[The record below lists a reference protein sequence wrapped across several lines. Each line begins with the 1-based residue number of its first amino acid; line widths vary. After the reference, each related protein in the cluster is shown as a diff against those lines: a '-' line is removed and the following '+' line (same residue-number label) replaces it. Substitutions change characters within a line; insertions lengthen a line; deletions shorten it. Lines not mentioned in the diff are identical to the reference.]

1 MTRIDF
7 YVVKTAGADARLN
20 VAARLTEKALGRGHR
35 IFINC
40 ESAEQLSAL
49 DSYLWEFKAT
59 SFVPHE
65 VAGNHTDERVVLGFE
80 QGPQTHNDVLINL
93 ALSPPSYFA
102 QFERVAEVVT
112 QDEASLDAL
121 RSAWRHYRDRGY
133 RLQKHELH

>member
-1 MTRIDF
+1 MMLFEF
-7 YVVKTAGADARLN
+7 YVVKSVVADARFK

-80 QGPQTHNDVLINL
+80 QGPETHNDVLINL

-133 RLQKHELH
+133 PLQKHELP

>member
-1 MTRIDF
+1 M
-7 YVVKTAGADARLN
+7 
-20 VAARLTEKALGRGHR
+20 
-35 IFINC
+35 
-40 ESAEQLSAL
+40 

-65 VAGNHTDERVVLGFE
+65 VASNQTDERVVLGFE
-80 QGPQTHNDVLINL
+80 QGPETHNDVLINL

-133 RLQKHELH
+133 PLQKHELP

>member
-40 ESAEQLSAL
+40 ESADQLSAL

-93 ALSPPSYFA
+93 ALSPPSYFE

-112 QDEASLDAL
+112 QDAASLDAL

-133 RLQKHELH
+133 PLQKHELA

>member
-7 YVVKTAGADARLN
+7 YVVKTAGPDARLN

-40 ESAEQLSAL
+40 ESADQLSAL
-49 DSYLWEFKAT
+49 DSYLWEFKAA

-65 VAGNHTDERVVLGFE
+65 VAGNPTDERVVLGFE

-112 QDEASLDAL
+112 QDAASLDAL

-133 RLQKHELH
+133 PLQKHELA

>member
-40 ESAEQLSAL
+40 ESVEQLSAL

-59 SFVPHE
+59 SFVPHD

-80 QGPQTHNDVLINL
+80 QGPETHNDVLINL

-133 RLQKHELH
+133 PLQKHELP

>member
-65 VAGNHTDERVVLGFE
+65 VAGNPTDERVVLGFE

-112 QDEASLDAL
+112 QDAASLDAL

-133 RLQKHELH
+133 PLQKHELA

>member
-20 VAARLTEKALGRGHR
+20 VAERLTEKALGRGHR

-49 DSYLWEFKAT
+49 DSYLWEFKAA

-80 QGPQTHNDVLINL
+80 QGPETHNDVLINL

-133 RLQKHELH
+133 PLQKHELP

>member
-20 VAARLTEKALGRGHR
+20 VAARLTEKALGRGHH

-49 DSYLWEFKAT
+49 DSYLWEFKAA

-80 QGPQTHNDVLINL
+80 QGPETHNDVLINL

-121 RSAWRHYRDRGY
+121 RSAWRYYRDRGY
-133 RLQKHELH
+133 PLQKHELP

>member
-40 ESAEQLSAL
+40 ESADQLSAL

-65 VAGNHTDERVVLGFE
+65 VAGNHTDERVVLGFQ

-112 QDEASLDAL
+112 QDAASLDAL

-133 RLQKHELH
+133 PLQKHELA

>member
-80 QGPQTHNDVLINL
+80 QGPETHNDVLINL

-102 QFERVAEVVT
+102 QFERVAEGVT

-133 RLQKHELH
+133 PLQKHELP

>member
-40 ESAEQLSAL
+40 ESADQLSAL

-93 ALSPPSYFA
+93 ALSPPAYFA

-121 RSAWRHYRDRGY
+121 RSAWGHYRDRCY
-133 RLQKHELH
+133 RLQKHELP

>member
-7 YVVKTAGADARLN
+7 YVVKTAGPDARLN

-40 ESAEQLSAL
+40 ESADQLGAL

-65 VAGNHTDERVVLGFE
+65 VAGNPTDERVVLGFE

-112 QDEASLDAL
+112 QDAASLDAL

-133 RLQKHELH
+133 PLQKHELA

>member
-7 YVVKTAGADARLN
+7 YVVKTAGPDARLN

-40 ESAEQLSAL
+40 ESADQLSAL
-49 DSYLWEFKAT
+49 DNYLWEFKAT

-65 VAGNHTDERVVLGFE
+65 VAGNPTDERVVLGFE

-112 QDEASLDAL
+112 QDAASLDAL

-133 RLQKHELH
+133 PLQKHELA

>member
-65 VAGNHTDERVVLGFE
+65 VASNQTDERVVLGFE
-80 QGPQTHNDVLINL
+80 QGPETHNDVLINL

-112 QDEASLDAL
+112 QDATSLDAL
-121 RSAWRHYRDRGY
+121 RSAWRHYRVRGY
-133 RLQKHELH
+133 PLQKHELA

>member
-20 VAARLTEKALGRGHR
+20 VAARLAEKALGRGHR

-59 SFVPHE
+59 SFVPHD

-80 QGPQTHNDVLINL
+80 QGPETHNDVLINL

-133 RLQKHELH
+133 PLQKHELP

>member
-7 YVVKTAGADARLN
+7 YVVKTAGTDARLN

-40 ESAEQLSAL
+40 ESADQLSAL

-133 RLQKHELH
+133 PLQKHELP

>member
-7 YVVKTAGADARLN
+7 YVVKTAGADVRLN

-59 SFVPHE
+59 SFVPHD

-80 QGPQTHNDVLINL
+80 QGPETHNDVLINL

-133 RLQKHELH
+133 PLQKHELP

>member
-1 MTRIDF
+1 MTRVDF
-7 YVVKTAGADARLN
+7 YVVKTAGAQARLN

-65 VAGNHTDERVVLGFE
+65 TASKDSDEQVVLGFE
-80 QGPQTHNDVLINL
+80 QNPASHSDVLINL
-93 ALSPPSYFA
+93 ALSPPPYFA
-102 QFERVAEVVT
+102 RFQRVAEVVT
-112 QDEASLDAL
+112 QDEGALEAL

-133 RLQKHELH
+133 PLQKHELP

>member
-40 ESAEQLSAL
+40 ESADQLSAL

-93 ALSPPSYFA
+93 ALSHPSYFA

-112 QDEASLDAL
+112 QDAASLDAL

-133 RLQKHELH
+133 PLQKHELA

>member
-7 YVVKTAGADARLN
+7 YVVKTAGPDARLN

-40 ESAEQLSAL
+40 ESADQLSAL

-65 VAGNHTDERVVLGFE
+65 VAANPTDERVVLGFE

-112 QDEASLDAL
+112 QDAASLDAL

-133 RLQKHELH
+133 PLQKHELA

>member
-40 ESAEQLSAL
+40 ESADQLSAL

-102 QFERVAEVVT
+102 QFERVAGGRDTGRGVAGCVKKCLET
-112 QDEASLDAL
+112 LPGQRLPFAEA
-121 RSAWRHYRDRGY
+121 
-133 RLQKHELH
+133 

>member
-40 ESAEQLSAL
+40 ESADQLSAL

-65 VAGNHTDERVVLGFE
+65 VAGNHTDERVVLGFQ

-112 QDEASLDAL
+112 QDAASLDAL
-121 RSAWRHYRDRGY
+121 RRAWRHYRDRGY
-133 RLQKHELH
+133 PLQKHELA

>member
-65 VAGNHTDERVVLGFE
+65 VASNPTDERVVLGFE

-112 QDEASLDAL
+112 QDAASLDAL

-133 RLQKHELH
+133 PLQKHELA

>member
-7 YVVKTAGADARLN
+7 YVVKTAGPDARLN

-40 ESAEQLSAL
+40 ESAVQLSAL

-65 VAGNHTDERVVLGFE
+65 IAGNHTDEQVVLGFE

-112 QDEASLDAL
+112 QDAASLDAL

-133 RLQKHELH
+133 PLQKHELA

>member
-40 ESAEQLSAL
+40 ESADQLSAL

-65 VAGNHTDERVVLGFE
+65 VTGNHTDERVVLGFE

-112 QDEASLDAL
+112 QDAASLDAL

-133 RLQKHELH
+133 PLQKHELA

>member
-40 ESAEQLSAL
+40 ESADQLSAL

-93 ALSPPSYFA
+93 VLSPPSYFA

-112 QDEASLDAL
+112 QDAASLDAL

-133 RLQKHELH
+133 PLQKHELA

>member
-40 ESAEQLSAL
+40 ESADQLSAL
-49 DSYLWEFKAT
+49 DRYLWEFKAT

-65 VAGNHTDERVVLGFE
+65 IAGNHTDEQVVLGSE

-112 QDEASLDAL
+112 QDAASLDAL

-133 RLQKHELH
+133 PLQKHELA

>member
-1 MTRIDF
+1 MTRINF
-7 YVVKTAGADARLN
+7 YVVKTAAADARLN

-133 RLQKHELH
+133 PLQKHELP

>member
-7 YVVKTAGADARLN
+7 YVVKTARADARLN
-20 VAARLTEKALGRGHR
+20 VAAMLTEKALWRGHR

-49 DSYLWEFKAT
+49 DSYLWEFKPT

-65 VAGNHTDERVVLGFE
+65 VAGNHTDERVILGFE
-80 QGPQTHNDVLINL
+80 QGPETHNDVLINL

-133 RLQKHELH
+133 PLQKHELP

>member
-40 ESAEQLSAL
+40 ESADQLSAL

-93 ALSPPSYFA
+93 ALSPPAYFA

-133 RLQKHELH
+133 PLQKHELP

>member
-40 ESAEQLSAL
+40 ESADQLSAL

-65 VAGNHTDERVVLGFE
+65 VAGNHTDERVVLGLA
-80 QGPQTHNDVLINL
+80 QGPRTHNDVLINL

-133 RLQKHELH
+133 PLQKHELP

>member
-1 MTRIDF
+1 
-7 YVVKTAGADARLN
+7 
-20 VAARLTEKALGRGHR
+20 
-35 IFINC
+35 
-40 ESAEQLSAL
+40 L
-49 DSYLWEFKAT
+49 DNYLWEFKAT

-65 VAGNHTDERVVLGFE
+65 VTGNHTDERVVLGFE

-112 QDEASLDAL
+112 QDAASLDAL

-133 RLQKHELH
+133 PLQKHELA

>member
-40 ESAEQLSAL
+40 VSAEQLSAL

-80 QGPQTHNDVLINL
+80 QGPDTHNDVLINL

-133 RLQKHELH
+133 PLQKHELP

>member
-7 YVVKTAGADARLN
+7 YVVKTAGPDARLN

-40 ESAEQLSAL
+40 ESADQLSAL

-65 VAGNHTDERVVLGFE
+65 VTGNHTDERVVLGFE

-112 QDEASLDAL
+112 QDAASLDAL

-133 RLQKHELH
+133 PLQKHELA

>member
-7 YVVKTAGADARLN
+7 YVVKTAGPDARLN

-40 ESAEQLSAL
+40 ESADQLSAL

-59 SFVPHE
+59 SFVQHE

-112 QDEASLDAL
+112 QDAASLDAL
-121 RSAWRHYRDRGY
+121 RSAWRHYLYRGY
-133 RLQKHELH
+133 PLQKHELA

>member
-40 ESAEQLSAL
+40 ESADQLSAL

-65 VAGNHTDERVVLGFE
+65 VTGNHTDERVVLGFE

-112 QDEASLDAL
+112 QDAASLDAL

-133 RLQKHELH
+133 PLQKHELP

>member
-40 ESAEQLSAL
+40 ESADQLSAL

-112 QDEASLDAL
+112 QDAASLDAL

-133 RLQKHELH
+133 PLQKHELA

>member
-1 MTRIDF
+1 MTRVDF
-7 YVVKTAGADARLN
+7 YVVKTAGSEARLS

-40 ESAEQLSAL
+40 DSAEQLTAL
-49 DSYLWEFKAT
+49 DSYLWEFKST

-65 VAGNHTDERVVLGFE
+65 IAGNDSDEQVVLGYE
-80 QGPQTHNDVLINL
+80 QSPQSHNDVLINL

-112 QDEASLDAL
+112 QDEASLEAL

-133 RLQKHELH
+133 PLQKHELP